1 MRTAILFAVALVALI
16 AGVVR
21 VGGRGT
27 LAAVERS
34 APRRPSM
41 HAIPPEDV
49 IENNAVAER
58 QLPESLRHSVLP
70 DDRPGVVLFLKA
82 DCGCSEDF
90 ARLFTAVEPHLRR
103 WAACLAL
110 IDTHT
115 ASSERFL
122 ETTGLTMPHLDQA
135 DGSLAAAWGVTK
147 AGCVALVRP
156 DGSVEAIWPGI
167 SRQGFR
173 ELASR
178 LGDGGMLPP
187 DAVAGFP
194 GAATAGCPLHT
205 NLSPSTP
212 TGVSP

>member
-1 MRTAILFAVALVALI
+1 MRPAFFAVVAFVML
-16 AGVVR
+16 AVGVVR
-21 VGGRGT
+21 VGGRAT
-27 LAAVERS
+27 SATVDRP
-34 APRRPSM
+34 APRRPSV

-49 IENNAVAER
+49 MAINAVADR
-58 QLPESLRHSVLP
+58 RLPMSLRTIVLP

-103 WAACLAL
+103 WAACLAV
-110 IDTHT
+110 IDTNT
-115 ASSERFL
+115 AGSGQFL

-147 AGCVALVRP
+147 AGCMALVRP
-156 DGSVEAIWPGI
+156 DGSVEAIWPGL
-167 SRQGFR
+167 SRQGVH
-173 ELASR
+173 ELAGR
-178 LGDGGMLPP
+178 LGRDCMLPP

-194 GAATAGCPLHT
+194 GAATAGCPLHM
-205 NLSPSTP
+205 NPSPSSP